1 MSDVTTYIN
10 SGNVIFS
17 DGSRNAPRIVSV
29 LEEAIAADF
38 GLPIKVLIR
47 DLPAIKKV
55 IKALPDTW
63 TTDATMRCD
72 VMFLWE
78 GFDRRDILKELKI
91 KPEVEDVFYVPGAVI
106 WRIDRSNQNKS
117 RMTKVVGTDLYK
129 GMTIRNSNTVRK
141 LVGMM
146 TGDGSKP

>member
-1 MSDVTTYIN
+1 
-10 SGNVIFS
+10 
-17 DGSRNAPRIVSV
+17 V
-29 LEEAIAADF
+29 LEEAIAAEF
-38 GLPIKVLIR
+38 KMPIKVLIR

-78 GFDRRDILKELKI
+78 GFDRKSILQELKI
-91 KPEVEDVFYVPGAVI
+91 KPEIEDVTYVSGAII
-106 WRIDRSNQNKS
+106 WRVDRSNVTKS
-117 RMTKVVGTDLYK
+117 GMMKLPGTDLYK

-141 LVGMM
+141 LAGMM